1 MEEDD
6 ALTVDDDD
14 DQEQDDVTDAHSIHQ
29 KLLHASASHAA
40 ATSCASQL
48 VRQAGPFVGSPLS
61 PHHLGELNYLMII
74 TLLSQWFPC
83 LAFLQIVYYTT
94 DLFSGNISQV
104 VEKFISELMCFRDE
118 DF

>member
-14 DQEQDDVTDAHSIHQ
+14 EQEQDDVTDAHSIHQ

-61 PHHLGELNYLMII
+61 PHHLGELH
-74 TLLSQWFPC
+74 
-83 LAFLQIVYYTT
+83 YYTT
-94 DLFSGNISQV
+94 YCKSTKFSVQENLANLARALFSLN
-104 VEKFISELMCFRDE
+104 
-118 DF
+118 